1 MRPIRPD
8 DGAAL
13 VGAIFLLVVLAAVGA
28 YMLTLSGVEQSTTNR
43 ALLAARAHYAARAG
57 IEWGIH
63 RARNASSTMCPL
75 SPAVSTTSFALTDTG
90 FDGFSIAVGCTHTAH
105 NEAIPF
111 GSGQA
116 VNFSVFYLTSTA
128 THRSPGDLEHAERR
142 VEAVVSNRYPP

>member
-1 MRPIRPD
+1 MRTVHPER
-8 DGAAL
+8 GVAL
-13 VGAIFLLVVLAAVGA
+13 VSAIFLLVVLAAVGA
-28 YMLTLSGVEQSTTNR
+28 FMLNLAGVEQSTTNR

-63 RARNASSTMCPL
+63 RARNTSSTMCPL

-90 FDGFSIAVGCTHTAH
+90 FDGFNIAVGCTRTAH

-116 VNFSVFYLTSTA
+116 VNFSVFFLTSTA
-128 THRSPGDLEHAERR
+128 THGNPGELEHVERR
-142 VEAVVSNRYPP
+142 VEATVSDRYP